1 MNLNLLNNNSSPNQ
15 IFNNV
20 VNNPNISIDD
30 FRAMT
35 LAVNNKT
42 PLNSFFTNT
51 GNERTKEGIHSEIKK
66 SNQKTQM
73 LPNMLF
79 KAIPTLIGV
88 MQTFNEK
95 KKL

>member
-66 SNQKTQM
+66 SNLNNFTHYNFYKRY
-73 LPNMLF
+73 
-79 KAIPTLIGV
+79 
-88 MQTFNEK
+88 QTSINFI
-95 KKL
+95 KLL